1 MPRDHLAIVSCMH
14 VGCIVLPTVG
24 DLVCGIK
31 HSTIQTRLLTEK
43 ESSFKKAL
51 EIALSVEAAED
62 VRQI

>member
-1 MPRDHLAIVSCMH
+1 MH